1 MMCTHTTE
9 KAEIKGSGKGR
20 DGWFALRTAT
30 VYYDHPV
37 HALEDHTLNIDFADP
52 SAGPAARVAVE
63 LTAESALALVDAIRA
78 ALAAVPADLTG
89 LSPETIEGLK
99 RQVSA

>member
-1 MMCTHTTE
+1 MCTYTTE
-9 KAEIKGSGKGR
+9 QAAVEGSGKGQA
-20 DGWFALRTAT
+20 GWFRLSTAT

-37 HALEDHTLNIDFADP
+37 HAMADHTLNIDFADP
-52 SAGPAARVAVE
+52 AAGPSARVAVE

-89 LSPETIEGLK
+89 LSPEQL